1 MISLFFVFS
10 ILENIYG
17 CCDGY
22 EWNDDKKDCVGMLIV
37 LVILNKKLR

>member
-22 EWNDDKKDCVGMLIV
+22 GWDVVENDCVGKLIV
-37 LVILNKKLR
+37 LVILNKN